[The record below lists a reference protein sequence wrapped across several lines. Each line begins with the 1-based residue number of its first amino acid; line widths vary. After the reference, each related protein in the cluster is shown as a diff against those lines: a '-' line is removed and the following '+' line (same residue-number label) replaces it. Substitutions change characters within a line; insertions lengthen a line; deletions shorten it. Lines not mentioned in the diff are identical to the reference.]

1 MRIFITKLII
11 SVPFLALILLTA
23 CSNCGTVG
31 NVCSDGGFGVAPPAG
46 SYTIGGTL
54 NGMTSGN
61 QIIIADNGVDN
72 TILTANGAFTFPTQ
86 IANGSAYSL
95 SIVTP
100 PAGQPCT
107 YTYGAGTVASANVTN
122 INIICGPPVAGMWSS
137 ANPMITAPAGRE
149 SHTATLLSDG
159 TVLVAGGLTNPAA
172 PAVLSTSELYD
183 LSTNTWTATTGSL
196 TTARDFH
203 TATLLTNGMVLVA
216 GGEDGNSS
224 IASAE
229 LYNPSTGSWSSAGTM
244 AASRY
249 NHTATLLTNGQV
261 LVAGGWTGSVSSPT
275 ALNTAEL
282 YNPANNSWSPAGSLA
297 SARAYHTATLLTN
310 GKVLVA
316 GGFPLPPAVIPNAS
330 AELYDPNNNTWAAAG
345 SLANGRMEHT
355 ATLLPTGQVLVAGG
369 FGTAYLVTAELYDP
383 VANTWG
389 SGGNLNAARN
399 WHTATLLPTGQVL
412 VAGGFGTTT
421 FPIASTELYN
431 PTLNSWAS
439 TGILS
444 TPRTWHTA
452 TLLSNGELLV
462 AGGFDGTV
470 SLASAELYW

>member
-1 MRIFITKLII
+1 MRIFITRLII
-11 SVPFLALILLTA
+11 SVSFLASILLTA
-23 CSNCGTVG
+23 CSNCGTTG
-31 NVCSDGGFGVAPPAG
+31 SVCNSSGLGVAPPAT

-54 NGMTSGN
+54 SGLASGN

-72 TILTANGAFTFPTQ
+72 TILSANGTFTFPTPL
-86 IANGSAYSL
+86 ANGSAYSIAIITL
-95 SIVTP
+95 PTN
-100 PAGQPCT
+100 QPCT
-107 YTYGAGTVASANVTN
+107 YTYGAGIVAGANVTS
-122 INIICGPPVAGMWSS
+122 INIICGPAVAGVWSP

-159 TVLVAGGLTNPAA
+159 TVLVAGGLTDPAA

-183 LSTNTWTATTGSL
+183 PSTNTWTATAGSL
-196 TTARDFH
+196 ATARDFH
-203 TATLLTNGMVLVA
+203 TATLLPNGMVLVA
-216 GGEDGNSS
+216 GGQDGNSS

-229 LYNPSTGSWSSAGTM
+229 LYNPSTGIWSSAGTM
-244 AASRY
+244 NTSRY
-249 NHTATLLTNGQV
+249 NHTATLLPNGKV
-261 LVAGGWTGSVSSPT
+261 LVAGGWNGSVSSPT

-282 YNPANNSWSPAGSLA
+282 YNPATNSWTPAGNLA
-297 SARAYHTATLLTN
+297 SARAYHTATLLPN
-310 GKVLVA
+310 GQVLVA
-316 GGFPLPPAVIPNAS
+316 GGFPIPPSTTPNAS
-330 AELYDPNNNTWAAAG
+330 AELYDPAKNTWAAAG

-355 ATLLPTGQVLVAGG
+355 ATLLPTGKVLVAGG
-369 FGTAYLVTAELYDP
+369 FGTAYLVSAELYDP
-383 VANTWG
+383 VANTWS

-412 VAGGFGTTT
+412 VAGGFGTTN

-452 TLLSNGELLV
+452 
-462 AGGFDGTV
+462 
-470 SLASAELYW
+470 